1 MSRKAEKLRVKQSYS
16 KSFGHSPTFRKIME
30 KWFWIKPQKKRV
42 AHAVC
47 EHGRVDYK
55 ALKVLAV
62 KQANLVQDLG
72 NAILAMEKNRTK
84 EKLELEN
91 VKKDALERL
100 NNQKAT
106 IMRLENELEN
116 AEDAVTQKDDEI
128 RDLKDSIYLKRE
140 GVNKNAN

>member
-1 MSRKAEKLRVKQSYS
+1 MNRKAEKLRVKQSYS

-140 GVNKNAN
+140 EVNKNAN

>member
-1 MSRKAEKLRVKQSYS
+1 MSKSKLKVKQSYS
-16 KSFGHSPTFRKIME
+16 KSFGHSPTFRKVME

-42 AHAVC
+42 AHATC

-72 NAILAMEKNRTK
+72 HAILAMEKNRTK

-100 NNQKAT
+100 NNQKVT

-116 AEDAVTQKDDEI
+116 AEDAITQKDDEI
-128 RDLKDSIYLKRE
+128 ADLKGSIILKRE
-140 GVNKNAN
+140 EVNNNAN

>member
-1 MSRKAEKLRVKQSYS
+1 MNRKAEKLRVKQSYS

-42 AHAVC
+42 ANAVC

-72 NAILAMEKNRTK
+72 HAILAMEKNRTK

-106 IMRLENELEN
+106 ITSLQYEIETKDNE
-116 AEDAVTQKDDEI
+116 I
-128 RDLKDSIYLKRE
+128 SDLKDSIYLKRE
-140 GVNKNAN
+140 EVNNNAN

>member
-1 MSRKAEKLRVKQSYS
+1 MNRKAEKLRVKQSYS

-106 IMRLENELEN
+106 ITSLQYEIETKDNE
-116 AEDAVTQKDDEI
+116 I
-128 RDLKDSIYLKRE
+128 SDLKDSIYLKRE
-140 GVNKNAN
+140 EVNKNAN

>member
-106 IMRLENELEN
+106 ITSLQYEIETKDNE
-116 AEDAVTQKDDEI
+116 I
-128 RDLKDSIYLKRE
+128 SDLKDSIYLKRE
-140 GVNKNAN
+140 EVNNNAN

>member
-1 MSRKAEKLRVKQSYS
+1 MSKSKLKVKQSYS

-62 KQANLVQDLG
+62 KQANTVQDLG
-72 NAILAMEKNRTK
+72 NAILAMEKNRAK
-84 EKLELEN
+84 EKLELEHI
-91 VKKDALERL
+91 KKDAAERL
-100 NNQKAT
+100 NNQKIT
-106 IMRLENELEN
+106 IMRLENELETS
-116 AEDAVTQKDDEI
+116 EDAIIQKDSEI
-128 RDLKDSIYLKRE
+128 SDLKDSIYLKRE
-140 GVNKNAN
+140 EVNKNAN

>member
-1 MSRKAEKLRVKQSYS
+1 MSKSKLKVKQSYS

-91 VKKDALERL
+91 VKKDAVERL

-106 IMRLENELEN
+106 IMKLENELEN
-116 AEDAVTQKDDEI
+116 ADDVISQKDSEI
-128 RDLKDSIYLKRE
+128 SDLKDSIYLKRE
-140 GVNKNAN
+140 EVNNNAN